1 MLVLTTIPRVRYRH
15 FRYNYRTAYAAGF
28 SRINRIHHRNQQFRS
43 PGSRTAMFFT
53 RAQLEAFEDQS
64 LAPYGLRS
72 KNSRGR
78 AYPED
83 EPQYRTAFQR
93 DRDRILHTTAF
104 RRLEYKTQVFIIH
117 EGDYYRTRLTHT
129 LEVAQ
134 IARTIAR
141 SLGANE
147 DLEEAICLAHDMG
160 HAPFGHSGEVALA
173 RLMKDHG
180 GFDHNKQ
187 TLRIVT
193 EMEQRYPDFPGLNLT
208 WEVREG
214 IVKHESEYD
223 IADATQYNPDFRGS
237 LEAQIANAADEL
249 AYTAHDLDDG
259 LRSGMITPSM
269 LEGISLWEI
278 LVESVGW
285 NSPVLDDLGRHR
297 LIRRLIGME
306 VNDLVETTDQR
317 LRESGTRSP
326 EELQR
331 LPYNVIGYS
340 EDMTRRNRQ
349 LKDFLYANLYR
360 HHRVVRMAVKAER
373 IITDLFNAYR
383 AEPAMLPRH
392 VQAWIEERGLE
403 RTICDYIAGMTD
415 RYALQE
421 HNKLFDPSTL
431 P

>member
-1 MLVLTTIPRVRYRH
+1 
-15 FRYNYRTAYAAGF
+15 
-28 SRINRIHHRNQQFRS
+28 
-43 PGSRTAMFFT
+43 MFFT
-53 RAQLEAFEDQS
+53 REQLEQIEDQS
-64 LAPYGLRS
+64 LSPYGMRS
-72 KNSRGR
+72 MNSKGR
-78 AYPED
+78 EFPEE
-83 EPQYRTAFQR
+83 EPEYRTAFQR

-134 IARTIAR
+134 IGRTIAR
-141 SLGANE
+141 ALGANE
-147 DLEEAICLAHDMG
+147 DLEEAICLAHDLG
-160 HAPFGHSGEVALA
+160 HAPFGHSGEVALS
-173 RLMKDHG
+173 RLMKDLG

-187 TLRIVT
+187 SLRIVT

-223 IADATQYNPDFRGS
+223 ISDAADYNPDLRGS

-259 LRSGMITPSM
+259 LRSGMITPYM
-269 LEGISLWEI
+269 LEGITLWEI
-278 LVESVGW
+278 LAESVGW
-285 NSPVLDDLGRHR
+285 RGPVLDDLARHR

-306 VNDLVETTDQR
+306 VSDLISTTAQK
-317 LRESGTRSP
+317 LRESSARSV

-331 LPYNVIGYS
+331 LPYNVMGYS
-340 EDMTRRNRQ
+340 EDMHRRNRQ
-349 LKDFLYANLYR
+349 IKDFLYANMYR

-373 IITDLFNAYR
+373 IITDLFNAYQT
-383 AEPAMLPRH
+383 EPFMLPRH
-392 VQAWIEERGLE
+392 VQDWIEDRGLE

-421 HNKLFDPSTL
+421 HDKLFDPSTL

>member
-1 MLVLTTIPRVRYRH
+1 MY
-15 FRYNYRTAYAAGF
+15 Y
-28 SRINRIHHRNQQFRS
+28 
-43 PGSRTAMFFT
+43 T
-53 RAQLEAFEDQS
+53 REQLEKIEDET

-72 KNSRGR
+72 QNSKGR
-78 AYPED
+78 EHPED
-83 EPQYRTAFQR
+83 EPAYRTAFQR

-104 RRLEYKTQVFIIH
+104 RRLEFKTQVFIIH

-134 IARTIAR
+134 IARTVAR
-141 SLGANE
+141 ALGANE
-147 DLEEAICLAHDMG
+147 DLEEAICLAHDLG
-160 HAPFGHSGEVALA
+160 HSPFGHSGEVALN
-173 RLMKDHG
+173 RLMQEHG

-187 TLRIVT
+187 SLRIVT
-193 EMEQRYPDFPGLNLT
+193 EIEERYPDFPGLNLT

-223 IADATQYNPDFRGS
+223 ISDATDYSPDLRGH

-259 LRSGMITPSM
+259 LRSGMITPRM
-269 LEGISLWEI
+269 LEGITLWEI
-278 LVESVGW
+278 LAESIGW
-285 NSPVLDDLGRHR
+285 DRQGFDELVRHR
-297 LIRRLIGME
+297 LIRRLIGLE
-306 VNDLVETTDQR
+306 VTDLVETTYKK
-317 LRESGTRSP
+317 LRDSGVKSV

-340 EDMTRRNRQ
+340 EDMTRRNRE

-360 HHRVVRMAVKAER
+360 HHRVIRMAVKAER
-373 IITDLFNAYR
+373 IIADLFDAYM
-383 AEPAMLPRH
+383 AEPEVLPRH
-392 VQAWIEERGLE
+392 VQDMIDDRGLE

-415 RYALQE
+415 RFALEE
-421 HNKLFDPSTL
+421 HTKLFEPLTL